1 MSIFDRFRLEFVDC
15 GDATLRVRVGGDGP
29 PVLLLH
35 GHPRTHTTWHRVAPQ
50 LAERHTVICPDLRGY
65 GESSKPATTPDHTPY
80 SKRSM
85 ARDCLSLMHHL
96 GFERFALVGHDRGA
110 YVAFRLA
117 MDHPEAVERLVIM
130 DAVPIGEALARCTA
144 TFASAWWHWFYLGQT
159 VKPAEPAIL
168 ADPVAWY
175 QPNRATMGEANYQD
189 FLRAVTNPAT
199 VHAMCEDY
207 RAGLGV
213 DRAADDADLQAGRRL
228 ACPLLLIRAARD
240 DLGDL
245 YDDPVGIWQT
255 WASPVQ
261 EVVLDCGH
269 HMAEEAPGELSQA
282 ILAFL
287 EEPVPTVSAP
297 SQ

>member
-1 MSIFDRFRLEFVDC
+1 MFDGFTLQHVNC
-15 GDATLRVRVGGDGP
+15 GDVTLRVRIGGSGP

-50 LAERHTVICPDLRGY
+50 LATRWTVVCPDLRGY
-65 GESSKPATTPDHTPY
+65 GESSKPESTPDHLPY

-85 ARDCLSLMHHL
+85 AGDCLALMHQF

-130 DAVPIGEALARCTA
+130 DAVPIGEALARCNTR
-144 TFASAWWHWFYLGQT
+144 FASAWWHWFFFGQT
-159 VKPAEPAIL
+159 AKPAERVIMV
-168 ADPVAWY
+168 DPETWY
-175 QPNRATMGEANYQD
+175 APDRQSMGEENYQD
-189 FLRAVTNPAT
+189 FLRAIHNPAT

-213 DRAADDADLQAGRRL
+213 DRAADNADALSGRRL
-228 ACPLLLIRAARD
+228 QCPMLLVRADRD

-245 YDDPVGIWQT
+245 YENPAAIWRAWADDVLE
-255 WASPVQ
+255 A
-261 EVVLDCGH
+261 VLDCGH
-269 HMAEEAPGELSQA
+269 HIAEEAPDELVAELETFLGDPSASQ
-282 ILAFL
+282 
-287 EEPVPTVSAP
+287 
-297 SQ
+297 

>member
-1 MSIFDRFRLEFVDC
+1 MFDGFTLQHVNC
-15 GDATLRVRVGGDGP
+15 GDITLRVRIGGSGP

-50 LAERHTVICPDLRGY
+50 LATRWTVVCPDLRGY
-65 GESSKPATTPDHTPY
+65 GESSKPESTPDHLPY

-85 ARDCLSLMHHL
+85 AGDCLALMHQF

-130 DAVPIGEALARCTA
+130 DAVPIGEALARCNTR
-144 TFASAWWHWFYLGQT
+144 FASAWWHWFFFGQT
-159 VKPAEPAIL
+159 AKPAERVIMV
-168 ADPVAWY
+168 DPETWY
-175 QPNRATMGEANYQD
+175 APDRQSMGEENYQD
-189 FLRAVTNPAT
+189 FLRAIHNPAT

-213 DRAADDADLQAGRRL
+213 DRAADNADALSGRRL
-228 ACPLLLIRAARD
+228 QCPMLLVRADRD

-245 YDDPVGIWQT
+245 YENPAAIWRAWADDVLE
-255 WASPVQ
+255 A
-261 EVVLDCGH
+261 VLDCGH
-269 HMAEEAPGELSQA
+269 HIAEEAPDELVA
-282 ILAFL
+282 ELETFL
-287 EEPVPTVSAP
+287 GDP
-297 SQ
+297 SPAQP